1 MAAGAGGTE
10 GGTVAIPYGARPDGE
25 TAAGARGDETAVLV
39 AGRRG
44 GTSRSD
50 AARRC
55 DGDRRPRILLA
66 CRARPAHIP
75 RLPAGPRIPEVVLSV
90 RSSALRWLAATHRVR
105 DGDIFTS
112 RLYPAEQSWTGRAAW
127 WVQLPVHRLEAL
139 GAGAVHLVLQTS
151 ADRPAFHYL
160 RLPAAVLRDNL
171 AGLDLPGDGRMV
183 SLFLS
188 AEPGTRFRDERGAAQ
203 LDLSPFLVT
212 AP

>member
-1 MAAGAGGTE
+1 MTNRPFRWSGGSARGAGVAT
-10 GGTVAIPYGARPDGE
+10 GGDDGASC
-25 TAAGARGDETAVLV
+25 ARR
-39 AGRRG
+39 GRR
-44 GTSRSD
+44 R
-50 AARRC
+50 AVPARR
-55 DGDRRPRILLA
+55 P
-66 CRARPAHIP
+66 
-75 RLPAGPRIPEVVLSV
+75 IPEVLLSV

-112 RLYPAEQSWTGRAAW
+112 RFYPAEQSWTGRAAW

-139 GAGAVHLVLQTS
+139 GAGAVHLVLQ
-151 ADRPAFHYL
+151 AVPDRPEFHYL

-188 AEPGTRFRDERGAAQ
+188 AEPATRFRDERGTAQ
-203 LDLSPFLVT
+203 LDLSPFLLT

>member
-1 MAAGAGGTE
+1 MAPSRYHTAPGRAAERRPAREVTRR
-10 GGTVAIPYGARPDGE
+10 PSPRPDV
-25 TAAGARGDETAVLV
+25 TAGRGAAWR
-39 AGRRG
+39 RRG
-44 GTSRSD
+44 GGV
-50 AARRC
+50 AAAIA
-55 DGDRRPRILLA
+55 G
-66 CRARPAHIP
+66 RASCSPPARIP
-75 RLPAGPRIPEVVLSV
+75 RLSARGRILEVVLSV

-139 GAGAVHLVLQTS
+139 GAGAVHLVLQ
-151 ADRPAFHYL
+151 AAPDRPAFHYL

-171 AGLDLPGDGRMV
+171 TGLDLPGDGRMV

-188 AEPGTRFRDERGAAQ
+188 AEAATRFRDERGAAR
-203 LDLSPFLVT
+203 LDLSPFVVT